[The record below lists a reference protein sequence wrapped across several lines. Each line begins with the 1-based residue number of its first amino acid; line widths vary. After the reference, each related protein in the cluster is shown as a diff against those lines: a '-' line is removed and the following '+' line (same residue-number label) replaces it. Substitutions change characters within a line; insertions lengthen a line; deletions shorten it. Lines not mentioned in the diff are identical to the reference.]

1 MHTLIQPLFI
11 LVLFV
16 LVRCADIAISAAR
29 TKDTVRV
36 ICYGIVAILALIYI
50 VIALLALS

>member
-29 TKDTVRV
+29 AKDTVR
-36 ICYGIVAILALIYI
+36 